1 MFPFLFGQL
10 EVLVVHLV
18 PCSAT
23 ISGILDSQKALQNSS
38 QSKPHRF
45 HRAALAR
52 TALAVLDGKNHV
64 SFKISIYENVYG
76 TYTPPPPKINTCP

>member
-23 ISGILDSQKALQNSS
+23 ISGILDSQKDSHNSS
-38 QSKPHRF
+38 QSESHRF

-64 SFKISIYENVYG
+64 SFKISIYENVWNIYPN
-76 TYTPPPPKINTCP
+76 TPEN

>member
-1 MFPFLFGQL
+1 MFPFLFGKL

-23 ISGILDSQKALQNSS
+23 ISGILDSQTASQNSS
-38 QSKPHRF
+38 QSESHRF

-52 TALAVLDGKNHV
+52 TALAVLDGKNV
-64 SFKISIYENVYG
+64 SFKISTYENVWNIYP
-76 TYTPPPPKINTCP
+76 TTPEN